1 MNPVISRKYVEE
13 NYVEKKKL
21 KRVIESEL
29 KIISR
34 MTNKDKATA
43 RQLQLD
49 GMKAAYTCIQNIFL
63 GGTEDANK
71 Q

>member
-29 KIISR
+29 KIINR
-34 MTNKDKATA
+34 MINKDKATA
-43 RQLQLD
+43 RQLQLYD
-49 GMKAAYTCIQNIFL
+49 MKAAYTYIQNIFL
-63 GGTEDANK
+63 GGTKDGNK